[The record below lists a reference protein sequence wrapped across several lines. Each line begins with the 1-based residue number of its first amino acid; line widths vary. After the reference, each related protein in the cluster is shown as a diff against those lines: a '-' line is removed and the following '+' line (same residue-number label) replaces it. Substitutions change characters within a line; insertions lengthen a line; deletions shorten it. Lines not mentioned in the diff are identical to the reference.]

1 VRGWLAD
8 RRQARAEREAEQRL
22 RDLAVGDGRRSVYVP
37 GHIIGTLG
45 PLRVRMIL
53 REYGATMG
61 REPL

>member
-8 RRQARAEREAEQRL
+8 RRQARAEGEAEQRL
-22 RDLAVGDGRRSVYVP
+22 RDLAVGDGRKAVYVP
-37 GHIIGTLG
+37 GHIVATLG
-45 PLRVRMIL
+45 PLRTRLIL